1 MNQKTGR
8 FYQDLVSALLL
19 GLCLLLPYTSTALS
33 TNYYAKT
40 CPNVEKIVRQAVQ
53 KKIQQTFVTIPATL
67 RLFFHDCF
75 VNGCDASVIIQSRG
89 NNKAEKDH
97 PDNLSLA
104 GDGFDTVIK
113 AKAAVDAVAG
123 CTNNVSCADILAI
136 ATRDVVNLSGG
147 PFWAVELGR
156 FDGLTSTASSV
167 NGKLP
172 QPTDDLNRL
181 NTLFA
186 SNGLSQ
192 AEMVA
197 LSGAHTVGFSH
208 CSKFSKRIY
217 RFTPKNPIDPTLNA
231 QYATQLQNMCPK
243 NVDPRIAVNMD
254 VQTPR
259 VFDNAYYK
267 NLINGKGLFTSDQV
281 LYTDTRSRSLVT
293 NWAQSSQNFK
303 QAFAQAMIKLGR
315 VGVKNSKNGNIRIQ
329 CDAFN

>member
-1 MNQKTGR
+1 MGHKS
-8 FYQDLVSALLL
+8 YHILLL
-19 GLCLLLPYTSTALS
+19 VACLLYPFTATALS
-33 TNYYAKT
+33 QNYYAKT

-53 KKIQQTFVTIPATL
+53 KKIQQTFVTIPGTL

-75 VNGCDASVIIQSRG
+75 VNGCDASVIIQSTS

-97 PDNLSLA
+97 PDNISLA

-123 CTNNVSCADILAI
+123 CTNNVSCADILAL

-147 PFWAVELGR
+147 PFWEVELGR
-156 FDGLTSTASSV
+156 FDGLVSTASSV

-172 QPTDDLNRL
+172 QPTDDLNKL
-181 NTLFA
+181 NSLFA
-186 SNGLSQ
+186 KNGLTQ

-208 CSKFSKRIY
+208 CDRFTKRIY
-217 RFTPKNPIDPTLNA
+217 GFTPKNPVDPTLNA
-231 QYATQLQNMCPK
+231 QYATQLQKMCPT
-243 NVDPRIAVNMD
+243 NVDPRIAVSMD
-254 VQTPR
+254 PISPGI
-259 VFDNAYYK
+259 FDNVYYK

-281 LYTDTRSRSLVT
+281 LYTDPRTRGLVT
-293 NWAQSSQNFK
+293 NWAQSSFNFK
-303 QAFAQAMIKLGR
+303 KAFAQSMIKLGR
-315 VGVKNSKNGNIRIQ
+315 VGVKNAKNGNIRVQ

>member
-1 MNQKTGR
+1 MSHR
-8 FYQDLVSALLL
+8 YHYSLVSALLI
-19 GLCLLLPYTSTALS
+19 GLCLFTPYTATSLS

-53 KKIQQTFVTIPATL
+53 KKIQQTFVTIPGTL

-75 VNGCDASVIIQSRG
+75 VNGCDASVIIQSTS

-113 AKAAVDAVAG
+113 AKAAVDAVPG
-123 CTNNVSCADILAI
+123 CTNNVSCADILAL

-147 PFWAVELGR
+147 PFWQVELGR
-156 FDGLTSTASSV
+156 LDGLISTATSV
-167 NGKLP
+167 NGRLP
-172 QPTDDLNRL
+172 QPSDDLNRL
-181 NTLFA
+181 NSLFA

-208 CSKFSKRIY
+208 CNKFSNRIY
-217 RFTPKNPIDPTLNA
+217 GFTPSNPIDPTLNPQFA
-231 QYATQLQNMCPK
+231 AQLQSMCPK

-254 VQTPR
+254 VQSPR

-281 LYTDTRSRSLVT
+281 LYTDKRTRGIVT
-293 NWAQSSQNFK
+293 SWAQSSQSFK
-303 QAFAQAMIKLGR
+303 QAFAQSMIRLGR
-315 VGVKNSKNGNIRIQ
+315 VGVKNSKNGNIRIR